1 MSNDLF
7 NIIPGNPVLSG
18 ILWIFLL
25 VVVMYFA
32 RRPAHMAIISF
43 CRVIHNAMRLSARSV
58 MRAESRLNQR
68 NREVLLAQGRE
79 AAERIIERE
88 FDRVD
93 ATVRRDLSQ
102 YPALHR
108 LLSEEITTIDNDYK
122 QSTEVPPDPPAWV
135 KAVDAIAKIP
145 GKDPMVASI
154 LEDIHASMVKA
165 NTQAIE
171 EYRKASHKR
180 HEHLK
185 DMMPHWRK
193 LKQVLGQVDKNIK
206 SLLTRSQTID
216 RHMDEYEQIVKATD
230 RSVRMLSSSSLTHFF
245 ISALVLLIAVG
256 GGMINFELIAYPM
269 SQMVEGK
276 REIQGFETSDI
287 AALVIILVEISMG
300 IFLMELLRVT
310 KLFPVIGSLN
320 DKLRVKMAWTAFAF
334 LFGLACVEAG
344 LAFMREVMVEIDQA
358 QRTGEV
364 FDAPTWILTTAQM
377 GLGFILPFALMF
389 VAIPLETFV
398 HSLRTVMG
406 ILGVA
411 ILRGLA
417 WFCRFSGNVMRFL
430 GSMFIYTY
438 DVIIFAPLWIES
450 KFKPVEQAT
459 SKGLKKASST
469 L

>member
-1 MSNDLF
+1 
-7 NIIPGNPVLSG
+7 
-18 ILWIFLL
+18 
-25 VVVMYFA
+25 
-32 RRPAHMAIISF
+32 
-43 CRVIHNAMRLSARSV
+43 
-58 MRAESRLNQR
+58 
-68 NREVLLAQGRE
+68 
-79 AAERIIERE
+79 
-88 FDRVD
+88 
-93 ATVRRDLSQ
+93 
-102 YPALHR
+102 
-108 LLSEEITTIDNDYK
+108 
-122 QSTEVPPDPPAWV
+122 
-135 KAVDAIAKIP
+135 
-145 GKDPMVASI
+145 
-154 LEDIHASMVKA
+154 
-165 NTQAIE
+165 
-171 EYRKASHKR
+171 
-180 HEHLK
+180 
-185 DMMPHWRK
+185 
-193 LKQVLGQVDKNIK
+193 
-206 SLLTRSQTID
+206 
-216 RHMDEYEQIVKATD
+216 
-230 RSVRMLSSSSLTHFF
+230 
-245 ISALVLLIAVG
+245 LIAVG

-276 REIQGFETSDI
+276 REIQGFETSDV

-417 WFCRFSGNVMRFL
+417 WLCRFIGNVIRFF
-430 GSMFIYTY
+430 GSMLVYLY

-450 KFKPVEQAT
+450 KIKPVEHAT
-459 SKGLKKASST
+459 GKGLKKASST

>member
-1 MSNDLF
+1 MSFNDVFL
-7 NIIPGNPVLSG
+7 IVPNPFLSG
-18 ILWIFLL
+18 LIWFI
-25 VVVMYFA
+25 VIVAVMYFA
-32 RRPAHMAIISF
+32 RTPAHLAIISF
-43 CRVIHNAMRLSARSV
+43 CRVFHNAMRLSARAV
-58 MRAESRLNQR
+58 MRAEARLNAR

-79 AAERIIERE
+79 ATERIIERE

-93 ATVRRDLSQ
+93 ATVRRDLAE
-102 YPALHR
+102 YPSLHR
-108 LLSEEITTIDNDYK
+108 QLSEEITQIDDDYK
-122 QSTEVPPDPPAWV
+122 DSTEVPPEPPAWV
-135 KAVDAIAKIP
+135 KAVDAVAKIP

-154 LEDIHASMVKA
+154 LEDIHSSMVKA

-171 EYRKASHKR
+171 EYRKSSHKR

-185 DMMPHWRK
+185 NMMPHWRK
-193 LKQVLGQVDKNIK
+193 VRSILGQVDKSVT

-216 RHMDEYEQIVKATD
+216 RHMDEYEQIVKESD

-245 ISALVLLIAVG
+245 ISALVLAIAVG

-276 REIQGFETSDI
+276 REIGTFEVSSV

-320 DKLRVKMAWTAFAF
+320 DKLRIKMAWTAFGF

-358 QRTGEV
+358 QRTGAA
-364 FDAPTWILTTAQM
+364 FDAPTWILTAAQM

-398 HSLRTVMG
+398 HSLRTVLG
-406 ILGVA
+406 IVGIGL
-411 ILRGLA
+411 LRGLA
-417 WFCRFSGNVMRFL
+417 WLLRFIGSIMRFL
-430 GSMFIYTY
+430 AKMLVNAY
-438 DVIIFAPLWIES
+438 DFVIFAPLW
-450 KFKPVEQAT
+450 VERKLKNKDVSDSERLDSAT
-459 SKGLKKASST
+459 TT